1 MKCPE
6 CGSLN
11 DKVIES
17 RLSADG
23 SSIRRRRECVDCG
36 TRFTSYE
43 KVEEKTLMVQ
53 KRDKSYEPFDIKKLE
68 RGIRI
73 CTDKRKIDP
82 EIIDRLVLSIEEAII
97 KKAGSK
103 RLITSAAI
111 GEEALKEIYRVD
123 KVAYVRFA
131 SVYKSF
137 SDVKQFV
144 QEIEKIAQVVDGDYP
159 VTEPDI
165 TDAVK

>member
-17 RLSADG
+17 RPSSDG
-23 SSIRRRRECVDCG
+23 SSIRRRRECLDCG
-36 TRFTSYE
+36 ARFTSYE

-53 KRDKSYEPFDIKKLE
+53 KKDKSYEPFDLSKLE

-73 CTDKRKIDP
+73 CTDKRHLEPDV
-82 EIIDRLVLSIEEAII
+82 IDRLVHNIEDAIV

-103 RLITSAAI
+103 RIITSSAI

-137 SDVKQFV
+137 SDLQQFI
-144 QEIEKIAQVVDGDYP
+144 QEIEQIAKTVDGSYP
-159 VTEPDI
+159 PFES
-165 TDAVK
+165 AEENR